1 MPEVF
6 TQDNKN
12 KQLKLSRAYEGVL
25 RRRIK
30 LTDKKKIQER
40 ILQGEN
46 IKNIWY
52 NEYKE
57 MYKSLTGFKDMLK
70 AISLDEEVNLNGE
83 LDKLES

>member
-57 MYKSLTGFKDMLK
+57 IYKSLTGFKDMLK
-70 AISLDEEVNLNGE
+70 AVSLDEEVNLNGE